1 MVVDCFP
8 NYFLCTLI
16 SWAEREYTGV
26 AIKATSRL
34 NESEDTSR
42 SRYGDAHHHQPDHQ
56 GPLTPPSNPIHPGTK
71 HHKHL
76 ASAWPGCLIMS
87 PFVLLTH
94 VCSRPEHIPPPPSL
108 STHVGT
114 AHISTQTAVQ
124 PTDIHLSQKGLSH
137 TELTLSC
144 TAQQRWDDTN
154 KLLPWEWVVA
164 SHWGQWNKRLI
175 KAIRQ
180 LLNLFNLI

>member
-1 MVVDCFP
+1 MP
-8 NYFLCTLI
+8 TIISLI
-16 SWAEREYTGV
+16 NQR
-26 AIKATSRL
+26 
-34 NESEDTSR
+34 
-42 SRYGDAHHHQPDHQ
+42 
-56 GPLTPPSNPIHPGTK
+56 PLTPPSNPICPGSNL
-71 HHKHL
+71 HKHL

-114 AHISTQTAVQ
+114 ACISTQTAIQ
-124 PTDIHLSQKGLSH
+124 PIDIHLSQKGLSH

-164 SHWGQWNKRLI
+164 SHWGQWNKRWPKMSKSKYYIYLI
-175 KAIRQ
+175 SSKDFVTKYNNWFNFFFDQ
-180 LLNLFNLI
+180 LYKTGG